1 MSKFPNSSLAISA
14 AGGTALLLGVAYGV
28 STNGYGEDRIATLQ
42 TSLDEARAA
51 FTAQSAETGDLEA
64 ALGDLKAATVAQ
76 MAELREDPA
85 FVAALASGEV
95 EIVDRPLRAHQRRGG
110 AYLALR
116 PGA

>member
-1 MSKFPNSSLAISA
+1 MKLLATIQA
-14 AGGTALLLGVAYGV
+14 
-28 STNGYGEDRIATLQ
+28 
-42 TSLDEARAA
+42 LDEAQRRVDPMRL
-51 FTAQSAETGDLEA
+51 TLA
-64 ALGDLKAATVAQ
+64 ALREAVALQAVSRSPTDSEGRYQAVIHAPQ

-85 FVAALASGEV
+85 FAAALASGEV

>member
-1 MSKFPNSSLAISA
+1 MIASSLLVTIQALDA
-14 AGGTALLLGVAYGV
+14 AERRVNPL
-28 STNGYGEDRIATLQ
+28 RFTL
-42 TSLDEARAA
+42 
-51 FTAQSAETGDLEA
+51 A
-64 ALGDLKAATVAQ
+64 ALREAVALQVANRSAPDSDGRYQAIIPAAQ

-95 EIVDRPLRAHQRRGG
+95 EIVDRPLRAHQRSGG

>member
-1 MSKFPNSSLAISA
+1 MKLLATIQALDA
-14 AGGTALLLGVAYGV
+14 AQRGV
-28 STNGYGEDRIATLQ
+28 DPMRFTL
-42 TSLDEARAA
+42 
-51 FTAQSAETGDLEA
+51 A
-64 ALGDLKAATVAQ
+64 ALREAVALQVANRTPTDSAGRYEAIIPAAQ